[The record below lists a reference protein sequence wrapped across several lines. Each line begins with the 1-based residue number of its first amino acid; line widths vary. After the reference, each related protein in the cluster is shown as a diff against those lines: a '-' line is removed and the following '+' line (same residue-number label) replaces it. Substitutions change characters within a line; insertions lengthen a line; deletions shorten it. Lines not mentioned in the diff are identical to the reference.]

1 MKYMEID
8 CVEFDHFDP
17 RGCFGRCTNLL
28 GLHPFPKLIE
38 MDILHGALVCE
49 AHNTS
54 NQRHYFDGI
63 MPPPSVE
70 SLTVICPTV
79 VISGWLDMLV
89 KRKTEVPKLSE
100 IILLCRLD
108 YGAGLKDLEGDAV
121 TCIFE
126 ELNDLGVV
134 VRMAEEKLGAFAAQV
149 RKEGSV

>member
-1 MKYMEID
+1 
-8 CVEFDHFDP
+8 
-17 RGCFGRCTNLL
+17 
-28 GLHPFPKLIE
+28 
-38 MDILHGALVCE
+38 
-49 AHNTS
+49 
-54 NQRHYFDGI
+54 